1 MMGKKQDDNLP
12 LPVYSERDI
21 AIANETLEKL
31 IKSCSAEVFRTFLP
45 VISKRF
51 ETRPYE
57 TKSSV
62 SDSVAY
68 FVINRFVEN
77 EKEQMIDCLKSVY
90 HVLANSGCSVA
101 LVIHRKE
108 NGCEIGL
115 AVGNYGGSSERTIK
129 NTEKLRDAF
138 KGNFP
143 GSTCGDISTDSD
155 IRSTLF
161 MQVSTEYCS
170 SYNNSVAIVTNIA
183 TEFSEDYSTQ
193 GIEKLL
199 DGVRPSSSDTEYTLV
214 ILGEALSDEKLD
226 AAKEALY
233 QNYTVLSPYAKETKS
248 VSISEAKQSNW
259 NWSMILV
266 GHSWGNTSN
275 KDSGTSLD
283 VTDYKVKH
291 TLEVIEK
298 QMERLE
304 ESTAVGLW
312 NYAAYVIS
320 PDLAVT
326 NEVAHM
332 FMSLTQG
339 RESFAEQSAI
349 NIWNG
354 QDSIAAEQISMIL
367 KHLRYLHHPRF
378 VSSDNP
384 EEKTATAIISG
395 AELARSLSLP
405 QKSISGFPVLKC
417 ARFGRNINTY
427 DDYVI
432 DPVEIGQIYHM
443 RQAERTPVALDKRS
457 IASHVFITGSTGAG
471 KSNTVFQL
479 LKKAKVPFLVIEPAK
494 GEYKNI
500 FGGNEDTR
508 VLGTNPKLTELLKIN
523 PFSFQKNISV
533 SEHVDRLV
541 ELFNVCWP
549 MYAAMPAILKD
560 AVIKAYEAAG
570 WDMMLSEN
578 QYDDTLF
585 PTFADVL
592 YQIRRVLNSSDYS
605 SDNKSDY
612 TGALVTRLS
621 SLTNGINGLI
631 FSADEIP
638 DEELFDSKVIVDLS
652 RVGSTETRAMIM
664 GLLVMKLQ
672 EYRISN
678 SKPDN
683 RNLSHITVL
692 EEAHNILKRTSS
704 EQTSEGANLLGK
716 SVEMLTNSIAE
727 LRAFGEGFIIADQAP
742 GLLDMA
748 VIRNTNT
755 KIIHRLPDLADRELA
770 GKAAGLDDEQIGE
783 LAKLELGVAAVYQN
797 DWIEPVL
804 CKINEFAA
812 SEKAPYQKASNSC
825 LENIDLK
832 ARKMVQDILLKP
844 KEFIKVDMTLIKRS
858 SLPAQ
863 VKIMMIQMNKGIGVS
878 EDVKAKSFYL
888 LHPGISLDLRKDENG
903 AYLKNLQAE
912 IVERC
917 GQLSSSEMEM
927 ASWYIVEVS
936 SGLSRIKPDE
946 YSVIRKELTIH
957 DSSNSKNS

>member
-1 MMGKKQDDNLP
+1 MGKKQEDN
-12 LPVYSERDI
+12 LPVYSEKDI
-21 AIANETLEKL
+21 ALANKSLDQF
-31 IKSCSAEVFRTFLP
+31 ISSCSAEVFRSFLP
-45 VISKRF
+45 NISKKF
-51 ETRPYE
+51 EALPYE
-57 TKSSV
+57 TRSGV

-68 FVINRFVEN
+68 FEIKRFVEN

-90 HVLANSGCSVA
+90 HVLANSGCGVA
-101 LVIHRKE
+101 LVIHRKQ

-129 NTEKLRDAF
+129 DTERLRDAF

-143 GSTCGDISTDSD
+143 GSTCAEVFTDSD
-155 IRSTLF
+155 TKASLF
-161 MQVSTEYCS
+161 KQLSTEYS
-170 SYNNSVAIVTNIA
+170 SSHNNSLAIVSNIA

-199 DGVRPSSSDTEYTLV
+199 DGIRPSSSDTEYTLV
-214 ILGEALSDEKLD
+214 ILGEALKDEELN
-226 AAKEALY
+226 AAKESLY
-233 QNYTVLSPYAKETKS
+233 RNYTALSPYASES
-248 VSISEAKQSNW
+248 RSFSISEAKQSNW
-259 NWSMILV
+259 NWSLILA
-266 GHSWGNTSN
+266 GHSWGDS
-275 KDSGTSLD
+275 SGTDYGTSVD

-291 TLEVIEK
+291 TLDVIEK

-304 ESTAVGLW
+304 ESAALGLW
-312 NYAAYVIS
+312 NFATYVVS

-354 QDSIAAEQISMIL
+354 QDNAAAEQISKIL

-378 VSSDNP
+378 VSSGNSDSV
-384 EEKTATAIISG
+384 TATAIISG

-405 QKSISGFPVLKC
+405 QKSVSGFPVLKC

-427 DDYVI
+427 DDRVI

-479 LKKAKVPFLVIEPAK
+479 LKKAEVPFLVIEPAK

-500 FGGNEDTR
+500 FGGNEGVR

-523 PFSFQKNISV
+523 PFSFPANISV

-560 AVIKAYEAAG
+560 AVIKAYESAG

-578 QYDDTLF
+578 QYDETLF

-638 DEELFDSKVIVDLS
+638 EEEIFDSKVIVDLS

-692 EEAHNILKRTSS
+692 EEAHSILKRTSS

-770 GKAAGLDDEQIGE
+770 GKAAGLDDEQIRE
-783 LAKLELGVAAVYQN
+783 LSKLELGVAAVYQN

-804 CKINEFAA
+804 CKVNEFTE
-812 SEKAPYQKASNSC
+812 SEKKPYVKTADSC
-825 LENIDLK
+825 LINKDGEG
-832 ARKMVQDILLKP
+832 RKMVQDILLKP

-863 VKIMMIQMNKGIGVS
+863 VKTMMIQMSKGFNVS
-878 EDVKAKSFYL
+878 EDVKAKSFYML
-888 LHPGISLDLRKDENG
+888 YPDIGLDLKKDENG
-903 AYLKNLQAE
+903 EYLKNLQMEIAE
-912 IVERC
+912 KC
-917 GQLSSSEMEM
+917 GQLSSSEMKT
-927 ASWYIVEVS
+927 ALVYIVAVS
-936 SGLSRIKPDE
+936 SGLSRIKADD
-946 YSVIRKELTIH
+946 YSEIRKELTAH
-957 DSSNSKNS
+957 D

>member
-1 MMGKKQDDNLP
+1 MMGKKQEENLP
-12 LPVYSERDI
+12 AYSEKDI
-21 AIANETLEKL
+21 ATAN
-31 IKSCSAEVFRTFLP
+31 KSLDQFINNCSAEVFRTFLP
-45 VISKRF
+45 SISKKF
-51 ETRPYE
+51 ETLPYE
-57 TKSSV
+57 TRSGV

-68 FVINRFVEN
+68 FEIKRFVEN

-90 HVLANSGCSVA
+90 HVLANSGCGVA
-101 LVIHRKE
+101 LVIHRKQ

-129 NTEKLRDAF
+129 DTERLRDAF
-138 KGNFP
+138 KGNFS
-143 GSTCGDISTDSD
+143 GSTCGEVFTDSD
-155 IRSTLF
+155 SRSSLF
-161 MQVSTEYCS
+161 KQISTEYCS
-170 SYNNSVAIVTNIA
+170 FHNNSLAIVSNIA

-199 DGVRPSSSDTEYTLV
+199 DGIRPSSSDKEYTLL
-214 ILGEALSDEKLD
+214 ILGEALKDEELN
-226 AAKEALY
+226 AAKESLY
-233 QNYTVLSPYAKETKS
+233 RNYTALSPYASESKNF
-248 VSISEAKQSNW
+248 SISEAKQSNW
-259 NWSMILV
+259 NWSLILA
-266 GHSWGNTSN
+266 GHSWGDSTGIN
-275 KDSGTSLD
+275 SGTSVD

-291 TLEVIEK
+291 TLDVIEK

-304 ESTAVGLW
+304 ESAALGLW
-312 NYAAYVIS
+312 NFAAYVIS

-349 NIWNG
+349 NVWNG
-354 QDSIAAEQISMIL
+354 QDNIANEQITKIL
-367 KHLRYLHHPRF
+367 KHLRYLHHPTF
-378 VSSDNP
+378 VSSSNS
-384 EEKTATAIISG
+384 EGITATAIISG

-405 QKSISGFPVLKC
+405 QKSVSGFPVLKC

-427 DDYVI
+427 DDRTI

-443 RQAERTPVALDKRS
+443 RQVERTPVALDKKS
-457 IASHVFITGSTGAG
+457 ITSHVFITGSTGAG

-500 FGGNEDTR
+500 FGGDEEVR

-560 AVIKAYEAAG
+560 AVIKAYESAG

-578 QYDDTLF
+578 KYDNTLF

-638 DEELFDSKVIVDLS
+638 EEELFDSKVVVDLS

-678 SKPDN
+678 SMPDN
-683 RNLSHITVL
+683 RTLSHITVL
-692 EEAHNILKRTSS
+692 EEAHNILKRTST

-770 GKAAGLDDEQIGE
+770 GKAAGLDDEQIEE

-804 CKINEFAA
+804 CKINEFSD
-812 SEKAPYQKASNSC
+812 SEKTPYEKNADPGIVNSDA
-825 LENIDLK
+825 E
-832 ARKMVQDILLKP
+832 ARKMVQDILLRP

-863 VKIMMIQMNKGIGVS
+863 VKTMIIQMSKGLDVS
-878 EDVKAKSFYL
+878 EDVKAKSFYML
-888 LHPGISLDLRKDENG
+888 YPGIGLDLRKDENG
-903 AYLKNLQAE
+903 EYLKNLQAE
-912 IVERC
+912 IADLC
-917 GQLSSSEMEM
+917 GQLSPSEMKM
-927 ASWYIVEVS
+927 ALVYIVAVS
-936 SGLSRIKPDE
+936 SGLSRIKADE
-946 YSVIRKELTIH
+946 YSEIRRELTAH
-957 DSSNSKNS
+957 D

>member
-1 MMGKKQDDNLP
+1 MMGKKQEENLP
-12 LPVYSERDI
+12 AYSEKDI
-21 AIANETLEKL
+21 AAAN
-31 IKSCSAEVFRTFLP
+31 KSLDQFISKCSAEVFRTFLP
-45 VISKRF
+45 SVSKKF
-51 ETRPYE
+51 ETLPYE
-57 TKSSV
+57 TRSGV

-68 FVINRFVEN
+68 FEIKRFVEN
-77 EKEQMIDCLKSVY
+77 EKEQVIDCLKSVY
-90 HVLANSGCSVA
+90 HVLANSGCGVA
-101 LVIHRKE
+101 LIIHRKQ

-129 NTEKLRDAF
+129 DTERLRDAF
-138 KGNFP
+138 KGNFS
-143 GSTCGDISTDSD
+143 GSTCGEVFTDSD
-155 IRSTLF
+155 SRSSLF
-161 MQVSTEYCS
+161 KQISTEYCS
-170 SYNNSVAIVTNIA
+170 SHNNSLAIVSNIA

-199 DGVRPSSSDTEYTLV
+199 DGIRPSSSDKEYTLV
-214 ILGEALSDEKLD
+214 ILGEALKDEELN
-226 AAKEALY
+226 AAKESLY
-233 QNYTVLSPYAKETKS
+233 RNYTALSPYASESKNF
-248 VSISEAKQSNW
+248 SISEAKQSNW
-259 NWSMILV
+259 NWSLILA
-266 GHSWGNTSN
+266 GHSWG
-275 KDSGTSLD
+275 DSTGTNLGTSVD

-291 TLEVIEK
+291 TLDVIEK

-304 ESTAVGLW
+304 ESAALGLW
-312 NYAAYVIS
+312 NFAAYIIS

-349 NIWNG
+349 NVWNG
-354 QDSIAAEQISMIL
+354 QDNTAAEQIAKIM
-367 KHLRYLHHPRF
+367 KHLRYLHHPTF
-378 VSSDNP
+378 VSSGYS
-384 EEKTATAIISG
+384 EGITATTIISG

-405 QKSISGFPVLKC
+405 QKSVSGFPVLKC

-427 DDYVI
+427 DDRTI

-443 RQAERTPVALDKRS
+443 RQVESTSVALDKKS
-457 IASHVFITGSTGAG
+457 ITSHVFITGSTGAG

-500 FGGNEDTR
+500 FGGDEGVR
-508 VLGTNPKLTELLKIN
+508 VLGTNPKITELLKIN

-560 AVIKAYEAAG
+560 AVIKAYESAG

-578 QYDDTLF
+578 QYDDKLF

-638 DEELFDSKVIVDLS
+638 EEELFDSKVIVDLS

-683 RNLSHITVL
+683 RVLSHITVL

-804 CKINEFAA
+804 CKINEFSD
-812 SEKAPYQKASNSC
+812 SEKNPYEKNTDQSLVNS
-825 LENIDLK
+825 ESE
-832 ARKMVQDILLKP
+832 ARKMVRDILLKP

-863 VKIMMIQMNKGIGVS
+863 VKTMMIQMSKGLDVS
-878 EDVKAKSFYL
+878 EDVKAKSFYML
-888 LHPGISLDLRKDENG
+888 YSGIGLDFRKDENG
-903 AYLKNLQAE
+903 EYLKNLQAE
-912 IVERC
+912 IADIC
-917 GQLSSSEMEM
+917 GQLSPSEMKM
-927 ASWYIVEVS
+927 ALVYIVAVS
-936 SGLSRIKPDE
+936 CGLSRIKADE
-946 YSVIRKELTIH
+946 YSEIRKELTAH
-957 DSSNSKNS
+957 D

>member
-1 MMGKKQDDNLP
+1 MMGKRQPENLP
-12 LPVYSERDI
+12 AYSEKDI
-21 AIANETLEKL
+21 AAAN
-31 IKSCSAEVFRTFLP
+31 KSLDQFISKCSAEVFRTFLP
-45 VISKRF
+45 SISKKF
-51 ETRPYE
+51 ETLPYE
-57 TKSSV
+57 TRSGV

-68 FVINRFVEN
+68 FEIKRFVEN

-90 HVLANSGCSVA
+90 HVLANSGCGVA
-101 LVIHRKE
+101 LIIHRKQ

-129 NTEKLRDAF
+129 DTERLRDAF
-138 KGNFP
+138 KGNFS
-143 GSTCGDISTDSD
+143 GSTCGEVFTDSD
-155 IRSTLF
+155 SKSSLF
-161 MQVSTEYCS
+161 KQISTEYCS
-170 SYNNSVAIVTNIA
+170 SHNNSLGIVSNIA
-183 TEFSEDYSTQ
+183 TEFSDDYSTQ

-199 DGVRPSSSDTEYTLV
+199 DGIRPSSPDTEYTLV
-214 ILGEALSDEKLD
+214 ILGEALKEDELN
-226 AAKEALY
+226 AAKESLY
-233 QNYTVLSPYAKETKS
+233 RNYTALSPYASESKS
-248 VSISEAKQSNW
+248 FSISEAKQSNW
-259 NWSMILV
+259 NWSLILA
-266 GHSWGNTSN
+266 GHSWG
-275 KDSGTSLD
+275 DSTGTDFGTSVD

-291 TLEVIEK
+291 TLDVIEK

-304 ESTAVGLW
+304 ESAALGLW
-312 NYAAYVIS
+312 NFAAYVVS

-354 QDSIAAEQISMIL
+354 QENTAAEQITEIL

-378 VSSDNP
+378 VSSGNS
-384 EEKTATAIISG
+384 EIITATAIISG

-405 QKSISGFPVLKC
+405 QKSVSGFPVLKC

-427 DDYVI
+427 DDRTI

-443 RQAERTPVALDKRS
+443 RQVEATPVALDKKS
-457 IASHVFITGSTGAG
+457 ITSHVFITGSTGAG

-500 FGGNEDTR
+500 FGGDEEVR
-508 VLGTNPKLTELLKIN
+508 VLGTNPRLTELLKIN

-560 AVIKAYEAAG
+560 AVIKAYESAG

-578 QYDDTLF
+578 QYDETLF

-621 SLTNGINGLI
+621 SLTNGINGMI

-638 DEELFDSKVIVDLS
+638 EKELFDSKVIVDLS

-683 RNLSHITVL
+683 RTLSHITVL

-804 CKINEFAA
+804 CKVNEFSD
-812 SEKAPYQKASNSC
+812 SEKNPYGKKADSC
-825 LENIDLK
+825 LVNNDAE
-832 ARKMVQDILLKP
+832 ARRMVQDILLKP

-863 VKIMMIQMNKGIGVS
+863 VKTMMIQMSKGCVVS
-878 EDVKAKSFYL
+878 EDVKAKSFYML
-888 LHPGISLDLRKDENG
+888 YPGISLDLRKDENG
-903 AYLKNLQAE
+903 EYLKNLQAE
-912 IVERC
+912 IADKY
-917 GQLSSSEMEM
+917 GKLSASEMKT
-927 ASWYIVEVS
+927 ALVYIVAVS
-936 SGLSRIKPDE
+936 SGLSRIKADE
-946 YSVIRKELTIH
+946 YSEIRKELTAH
-957 DSSNSKNS
+957 D

>member
-1 MMGKKQDDNLP
+1 MMGKKPEDNLP
-12 LPVYSERDI
+12 AYSEKDI
-21 AIANETLEKL
+21 AAANKSLDQF
-31 IKSCSAEVFRTFLP
+31 ISSCSAEVFRTFLP
-45 VISKRF
+45 SISKKF
-51 ETRPYE
+51 ETLPYE
-57 TKSSV
+57 TRSGV

-68 FVINRFVEN
+68 FEIKRFVEN

-90 HVLANSGCSVA
+90 HVLANSGCGVA
-101 LVIHRKE
+101 LVIHRKQ

-129 NTEKLRDAF
+129 DTERLRDAF
-138 KGNFP
+138 KGNFS
-143 GSTCGDISTDSD
+143 GSTCGEVFTDSD
-155 IRSTLF
+155 SKSSLF
-161 MQVSTEYCS
+161 KQISTEYCS
-170 SYNNSVAIVTNIA
+170 SHNNSLAIVSNIA

-199 DGVRPSSSDTEYTLV
+199 DGIRPSSSDKEYTLV
-214 ILGEALSDEKLD
+214 ILGEALKDDELN
-226 AAKEALY
+226 AAKESLY
-233 QNYTVLSPYAKETKS
+233 RNYTALSPYASESKS
-248 VSISEAKQSNW
+248 FSISEAKQSNW
-259 NWSMILV
+259 NWSLILA
-266 GHSWGNTSN
+266 GHSWG
-275 KDSGTSLD
+275 DSTGTDFGTSVD

-291 TLEVIEK
+291 TLDVIEK

-304 ESTAVGLW
+304 ESAALGLW
-312 NYAAYVIS
+312 NFAAYVIS

-354 QDSIAAEQISMIL
+354 QENTAAGQIAEIL

-378 VSSDNP
+378 VSPGNS
-384 EEKTATAIISG
+384 ERITATAIISG

-405 QKSISGFPVLKC
+405 QKSVSGFPVLKC

-427 DDYVI
+427 DDRAI
-432 DPVEIGQIYHM
+432 DPVEIGKIYHM
-443 RQAERTPVALDKRS
+443 RQVESTPVALDKKS
-457 IASHVFITGSTGAG
+457 ITSHVFITGSTGAG

-500 FGGNEDTR
+500 FGGDEDVK

-560 AVIKAYEAAG
+560 AVIKAYESAG

-638 DEELFDSKVIVDLS
+638 EEELFDAKVVVDLS

-683 RNLSHITVL
+683 RTLSHITVL

-804 CKINEFAA
+804 CKVNEFSD
-812 SEKAPYQKASNSC
+812 SEKIPYEKKADSHLINSDA
-825 LENIDLK
+825 E
-832 ARKMVQDILLKP
+832 ARKMVQDILLRP

-858 SLPAQ
+858 RLPAQ
-863 VKIMMIQMNKGIGVS
+863 VKTMMIQMSRGISVS
-878 EDVKAKSFYL
+878 EDVKAKSFYML
-888 LHPGISLDLRKDENG
+888 YPGIGLDLKKDENG
-903 AYLKNLQAE
+903 EYLKNLQAD
-912 IVERC
+912 IADKC
-917 GQLSSSEMEM
+917 GQLSASEMKV
-927 ASWYIVEVS
+927 ALVYIVAVS
-936 SGLSRIKPDE
+936 SGLSRIKAND
-946 YSVIRKELTIH
+946 YSEIRKELTAH
-957 DSSNSKNS
+957 D

>member
-1 MMGKKQDDNLP
+1 MMGKKQEEKLP
-12 LPVYSERDI
+12 AYSEKDI
-21 AIANETLEKL
+21 AAAN
-31 IKSCSAEVFRTFLP
+31 KSLDQFISKCSAEVFRTFLP
-45 VISKRF
+45 SVSKKF
-51 ETRPYE
+51 ETLPYE
-57 TKSSV
+57 TRSGV

-68 FVINRFVEN
+68 FEIKRFVEN
-77 EKEQMIDCLKSVY
+77 EKEQVIDCLKSVY
-90 HVLANSGCSVA
+90 HVLANSGCGVA
-101 LVIHRKE
+101 LLIHRKQ

-129 NTEKLRDAF
+129 DTERLRDAF
-138 KGNFP
+138 KGNFS
-143 GSTCGDISTDSD
+143 GSTCGEVFTDSD
-155 IRSTLF
+155 SRSSLF
-161 MQVSTEYCS
+161 KQISTEYCS
-170 SYNNSVAIVTNIA
+170 SHNNSLAIVSNIA

-199 DGVRPSSSDTEYTLV
+199 DGIRPSSSDKEYTLV
-214 ILGEALSDEKLD
+214 ILGEALKDEELN
-226 AAKEALY
+226 AAKESLY
-233 QNYTVLSPYAKETKS
+233 RNYTALSPYASESKNF
-248 VSISEAKQSNW
+248 SISEAKQSNW
-259 NWSMILV
+259 NWSLILA
-266 GHSWGNTSN
+266 GHSWG
-275 KDSGTSLD
+275 DSTGTNLGTSVD

-291 TLEVIEK
+291 TLDVIEK

-304 ESTAVGLW
+304 ESAALGLW
-312 NYAAYVIS
+312 NFAAYVIS

-349 NIWNG
+349 NVWNG
-354 QDSIAAEQISMIL
+354 QDNTAAEQIAKIM
-367 KHLRYLHHPRF
+367 KHLRYLHHPTF
-378 VSSDNP
+378 VSSGYS
-384 EEKTATAIISG
+384 EGITATTIISG

-405 QKSISGFPVLKC
+405 QKSVSGFPVLKC

-427 DDYVI
+427 DDRTI

-443 RQAERTPVALDKRS
+443 RQVESTSVALDKKS
-457 IASHVFITGSTGAG
+457 ITSHVFITGSTGAG

-500 FGGNEDTR
+500 FGGDEGVR
-508 VLGTNPKLTELLKIN
+508 VLGTNPKITELLKIN

-560 AVIKAYEAAG
+560 AVIKAYESAG

-638 DEELFDSKVIVDLS
+638 EEELFDSKVIVDLS

-683 RNLSHITVL
+683 RGLSHITVL

-755 KIIHRLPDLADRELA
+755 KIIHKLPDLVDRELA

-804 CKINEFAA
+804 CKINEFSD
-812 SEKAPYQKASNSC
+812 SEKNPYEKNTDQSLVNS
-825 LENIDLK
+825 ESE
-832 ARKMVQDILLKP
+832 ARKMVRDILLKP
-844 KEFIKVDMTLIKRS
+844 KEFIKVNMTLIKRS

-863 VKIMMIQMNKGIGVS
+863 VKTMMIQMSKGLDVS
-878 EDVKAKSFYL
+878 EDVKAKSFYML
-888 LHPGISLDLRKDENG
+888 YSGIGLDLKKDENG
-903 AYLKNLQAE
+903 EYLKNLQAE
-912 IVERC
+912 IADIC
-917 GQLSSSEMEM
+917 GQLSPSEMKM
-927 ASWYIVEVS
+927 ALVYIVAVS
-936 SGLSRIKPDE
+936 SGLSRIKACE
-946 YSVIRKELTIH
+946 YPEIRRELTAH
-957 DSSNSKNS
+957 D

>member
-1 MMGKKQDDNLP
+1 MMGKKQGDIP
-12 LPVYSERDI
+12 QAYSEKDI
-21 AIANETLEKL
+21 ALAN
-31 IKSCSAEVFRTFLP
+31 KSLDQFISNCSAEVFRSFLP
-45 VISKRF
+45 NISKKF
-51 ETRPYE
+51 KALPYE
-57 TKSSV
+57 TRSNV

-68 FVINRFVEN
+68 FEIKRFVEN

-90 HVLANSGCSVA
+90 HVLANSGCGVA
-101 LVIHRKE
+101 LVIHRKQ

-129 NTEKLRDAF
+129 DTERLKDAF

-143 GSTCGDISTDSD
+143 GSTCADVLTDSD
-155 IRSTLF
+155 TKSSLF
-161 MQVSTEYCS
+161 KQLSTEYS
-170 SYNNSVAIVTNIA
+170 SSHNNSLGIVSNIA

-199 DGVRPSSSDTEYTLV
+199 DGIRPLSSDTEYTLV
-214 ILGEALSDEKLD
+214 LLGEALKDDELN
-226 AAKEALY
+226 AAKESLY
-233 QNYTVLSPYAKETKS
+233 RNYTALSPYASESKNF
-248 VSISEAKQSNW
+248 SISEAKQSNW
-259 NWSMILV
+259 NWSLILT
-266 GHSWGNTSN
+266 GHSWG
-275 KDSGTSLD
+275 DSTGTDFGTSVD

-291 TLEVIEK
+291 TLDVIEK

-304 ESTAVGLW
+304 ESAALGLW
-312 NYAAYVIS
+312 NYAAYVVS

-354 QDSIAAEQISMIL
+354 QENASAEQISKIL
-367 KHLRYLHHPRF
+367 THLRYLHHPRF
-378 VSSDNP
+378 VSSGNS
-384 EEKTATAIISG
+384 EEITATAIISG

-405 QKSISGFPVLKC
+405 QKSVSGFPVLKC

-427 DDYVI
+427 DDHVI
-432 DPVEIGQIYHM
+432 DPVEIGRIYHM
-443 RQAERTPVALDKRS
+443 RQTERTTVALDKRS

-479 LKKAKVPFLVIEPAK
+479 LKEAEVPFLVIEPAK
-494 GEYKNI
+494 GEYKNV
-500 FGGNEDTR
+500 FGGNEDVR

-523 PFSFQKNISV
+523 PFSFPANISV
-533 SEHVDRLV
+533 SEHIDRLV

-560 AVIKAYEAAG
+560 AVIKAYESAG
-570 WDMMLSEN
+570 WDMMLSQN
-578 QYDDTLF
+578 QYDETLF

-612 TGALVTRLS
+612 TGALVTRLN

-638 DEELFDSKVIVDLS
+638 DEEIFDSKVIVDLS

-672 EYRISN
+672 EYRISS

-692 EEAHNILKRTSS
+692 EEAHNILRRTSS

-804 CKINEFAA
+804 CKVNEFADTEKEPY
-812 SEKAPYQKASNSC
+812 EKASDSRLINSDV
-825 LENIDLK
+825 E

-844 KEFIKVDMTLIKRS
+844 NEFIKVDMTLIKRS

-863 VKIMMIQMNKGIGVS
+863 VKTMMIQMSKGHSVS
-878 EDVKAKSFYL
+878 EDAKAKSFYML
-888 LHPGISLDLRKDENG
+888 YPGIMLDLRKDENG
-903 AYLKNLQAE
+903 EYLKNLQAE
-912 IVERC
+912 IVEKC
-917 GQLSSSEMEM
+917 GQLNSSEMKIALM
-927 ASWYIVEVS
+927 YIVAVS
-936 SGLSRIKPDE
+936 CGLSRIKINE
-946 YSVIRKELTIH
+946 YLEIRKELTAH
-957 DSSNSKNS
+957 D

>member
-1 MMGKKQDDNLP
+1 MMGKRQPENLP
-12 LPVYSERDI
+12 AYSEKDI
-21 AIANETLEKL
+21 AAAN
-31 IKSCSAEVFRTFLP
+31 KSLDQFISKCSAEVFRTFLP
-45 VISKRF
+45 SISKKF
-51 ETRPYE
+51 ETLPYE
-57 TKSSV
+57 TRSGV

-68 FVINRFVEN
+68 FEIKRFVEN

-90 HVLANSGCSVA
+90 HVLANSGCGVA
-101 LVIHRKE
+101 LIIHRKQ

-129 NTEKLRDAF
+129 DTERLRDAF
-138 KGNFP
+138 KGNFS
-143 GSTCGDISTDSD
+143 GSTCGEVFTDSD
-155 IRSTLF
+155 SKSSLF
-161 MQVSTEYCS
+161 KQISTEYCS
-170 SYNNSVAIVTNIA
+170 SHNNSLGIVSNIA
-183 TEFSEDYSTQ
+183 TEFSDDYSTQ

-199 DGVRPSSSDTEYTLV
+199 DGIRPSSPDTEYTLV
-214 ILGEALSDEKLD
+214 ILGEALKEDELN
-226 AAKEALY
+226 AAKESLY
-233 QNYTVLSPYAKETKS
+233 RNYTALSPYASESKS
-248 VSISEAKQSNW
+248 FSISEAKQSNW
-259 NWSMILV
+259 NWSLILA
-266 GHSWGNTSN
+266 GHSWG
-275 KDSGTSLD
+275 DSTGTDFGTSVD

-291 TLEVIEK
+291 TLDVIEK

-304 ESTAVGLW
+304 ESAALGLW
-312 NYAAYVIS
+312 NFAAYVVS

-354 QDSIAAEQISMIL
+354 QENTAAEQITEIL

-378 VSSDNP
+378 VSSGNS
-384 EEKTATAIISG
+384 EIITATAIISG

-405 QKSISGFPVLKC
+405 QKSVSGFPVLKC

-427 DDYVI
+427 DDRTI

-443 RQAERTPVALDKRS
+443 RQVEATPVALDKKS
-457 IASHVFITGSTGAG
+457 ITSHVFITGSTGAG

-500 FGGNEDTR
+500 FGGDEEVR
-508 VLGTNPKLTELLKIN
+508 VLGTNPRLTELLKIN

-560 AVIKAYEAAG
+560 AVIKAYESAG

-578 QYDDTLF
+578 QYDETLF

-621 SLTNGINGLI
+621 SLTNGINGMI

-638 DEELFDSKVIVDLS
+638 EKELFDSKVIVDLS

-683 RNLSHITVL
+683 RTLSHITVL

-804 CKINEFAA
+804 CKVNEFSD
-812 SEKAPYQKASNSC
+812 SEKNPYGKKADSC
-825 LENIDLK
+825 LVNNDAE
-832 ARKMVQDILLKP
+832 ARRMVQDILLKP

-863 VKIMMIQMNKGIGVS
+863 VKTMMIQMSKGCVVS
-878 EDVKAKSFYL
+878 EDVKAKSFYML
-888 LHPGISLDLRKDENG
+888 YPGISLDLRKDEDR
-903 AYLKNLQAE
+903 K
-912 IVERC
+912 
-917 GQLSSSEMEM
+917 
-927 ASWYIVEVS
+927 
-936 SGLSRIKPDE
+936 
-946 YSVIRKELTIH
+946 SVV
-957 DSSNSKNS
+957 

>member
-1 MMGKKQDDNLP
+1 MMGKKQEVNLP
-12 LPVYSERDI
+12 VCSEEDI
-21 AIANETLEKL
+21 AAAN
-31 IKSCSAEVFRTFLP
+31 KSLDQFISNCSAEVFRTFLP
-45 VISKRF
+45 SISKKF
-51 ETRPYE
+51 ETLPYE
-57 TKSSV
+57 TRSDV

-68 FVINRFVEN
+68 FEIKRFVEN

-90 HVLANSGCSVA
+90 HVLANSGCGVA
-101 LVIHRKE
+101 LVIHRKQS
-108 NGCEIGL
+108 GCEIGL
-115 AVGNYGGSSERTIK
+115 AVGNYGGRSERTIK
-129 NTEKLRDAF
+129 DTERLRDAF
-138 KGNFP
+138 KGNFS
-143 GSTCGDISTDSD
+143 GSTCGDVFTDSD
-155 IRSTLF
+155 SKSSLF
-161 MQVSTEYCS
+161 KQISTEYCS
-170 SYNNSVAIVTNIA
+170 SHNNSLAIVSNIA

-199 DGVRPSSSDTEYTLV
+199 DGIRPSSPDTEYTLV
-214 ILGEALSDEKLD
+214 ILGESLKDDDLN
-226 AAKEALY
+226 AAKENLY
-233 QNYTVLSPYAKETKS
+233 RNYTALSPYASESKS
-248 VSISEAKQSNW
+248 FSISKAKQSNW
-259 NWSMILV
+259 NWGLIFA
-266 GHSWGNTSN
+266 GHSLG
-275 KDSGTSLD
+275 DSTDTDFGSSVD

-291 TLEVIEK
+291 TLDVIEK

-304 ESTAVGLW
+304 ESAALGLW
-312 NYAAYVIS
+312 NFAAYVIS

-339 RESFAEQSAI
+339 LESFAEQSAI

-354 QDSIAAEQISMIL
+354 QENTASGQIEKIL
-367 KHLRYLHHPRF
+367 KHVRYLHHPRF
-378 VSSDNP
+378 VLPGNS
-384 EEKTATAIISG
+384 ERVTATAIISG

-405 QKSISGFPVLKC
+405 QKSVSGFPVLKC

-427 DDYVI
+427 DDYAI
-432 DPVEIGQIYHM
+432 DPIEIGQIYHM
-443 RQAERTPVALDKRS
+443 RQVECTPVTLDRKS
-457 IASHVFITGSTGAG
+457 ITSHVFITGSTGAG

-500 FGGNEDTR
+500 FGGDKEVR
-508 VLGTNPKLTELLKIN
+508 VLGTNPKITELLKIN

-533 SEHVDRLV
+533 SEHADRLV

-560 AVIKAYEAAG
+560 AVIKAYESAG

-605 SDNKSDY
+605 SDNKGDY

-638 DEELFDSKVIVDLS
+638 EEELFDSKVVVDLS
-652 RVGSTETRAMIM
+652 RVGSAETRAMIM

-683 RNLSHITVL
+683 RMLSHITVL

-770 GKAAGLDDEQIGE
+770 GKAAGLDEEQIRE

-804 CKINEFAA
+804 CKVNELSD
-812 SEKAPYQKASNSC
+812 SEKIPYERKNDSCFVNS
-825 LENIDLK
+825 EIEAK
-832 ARKMVQDILLKP
+832 KMVQDILLKP

-858 SLPAQ
+858 SLLAQ
-863 VKIMMIQMNKGIGVS
+863 VKTMMIQMSKGIVVS
-878 EDVKAKSFYL
+878 EDIKAKSFYML
-888 LHPGISLDLRKDENG
+888 YPGISLDLKKDENG
-903 AYLKNLQAE
+903 EYLKNLQAE
-912 IVERC
+912 IVENC
-917 GQLSSSEMEM
+917 GQLSSTEIKT
-927 ASWYIVEVS
+927 ALVYIVAVS
-936 SGLSRIKPDE
+936 SGLSRIKSDE
-946 YSVIRKELTIH
+946 YSEIRKELTAH
-957 DSSNSKNS
+957 DRSNSKNS

>member
-1 MMGKKQDDNLP
+1 MMGQKREDK
-12 LPVYSERDI
+12 LPVYSEKDI
-21 AIANETLEKL
+21 ALANKSLDQF
-31 IKSCSAEVFRTFLP
+31 ISSCSAEIFRSFLP
-45 VISKRF
+45 NISKKF
-51 ETRPYE
+51 EALPYE
-57 TKSSV
+57 TRSGV

-68 FVINRFVEN
+68 FEIKRFVEN
-77 EKEQMIDCLKSVY
+77 EKEQTIDCLKSVY
-90 HVLANSGCSVA
+90 HVLANSGCGVA
-101 LVIHRKE
+101 LVIHRKQ

-129 NTEKLRDAF
+129 DTERLRDAF

-143 GSTCGDISTDSD
+143 GSTCAEVFTDSD
-155 IRSTLF
+155 TKASLF
-161 MQVSTEYCS
+161 KQLSTEYS
-170 SYNNSVAIVTNIA
+170 SSHNNSLAIVSNIA

-199 DGVRPSSSDTEYTLV
+199 DGIRPSSSDTEYTLV
-214 ILGEALSDEKLD
+214 ILGEALKDEELN
-226 AAKEALY
+226 AAKESLY
-233 QNYTVLSPYAKETKS
+233 RNYTVLSPYASESKS
-248 VSISEAKQSNW
+248 FSISKAKQSNW
-259 NWSMILV
+259 NWSLILA
-266 GHSWGNTSN
+266 GHSWGDSTSTDN
-275 KDSGTSLD
+275 GTSFD

-291 TLEVIEK
+291 TLDVIEK

-304 ESTAVGLW
+304 ESAALGLW
-312 NYAAYVIS
+312 NFAAYVVS

-354 QDSIAAEQISMIL
+354 QDNAEAEQISKIL

-378 VSSDNP
+378 VSPGNP
-384 EEKTATAIISG
+384 DSVTATAIISG

-405 QKSISGFPVLKC
+405 QKSVSGFPVLKC

-427 DDYVI
+427 DDHVI

-443 RQAERTPVALDKRS
+443 RQAERTTVALDKRS

-471 KSNTVFQL
+471 KSNTIFQL
-479 LKKAKVPFLVIEPAK
+479 LKEAEVPFLVIEPAK

-500 FGGNEDTR
+500 FGGNEGVR
-508 VLGTNPKLTELLKIN
+508 VLGTNPKITELLKIN
-523 PFSFQKNISV
+523 PFSFPANVSV

-560 AVIKAYEAAG
+560 AVIKAYESAG
-570 WDMMLSEN
+570 WNMMLSEN
-578 QYDDTLF
+578 QYDETLF

-638 DEELFDSKVIVDLS
+638 EEEIFDSKVIVDLS

-678 SKPDN
+678 SNPDN

-804 CKINEFAA
+804 CKVNEFTE
-812 SEKAPYQKASNSC
+812 SEKVPYEKTADSC
-825 LENIDLK
+825 LINSDVE
-832 ARKMVQDILLKP
+832 ARKIVQDILLKP
-844 KEFIKVDMTLIKRS
+844 NEFIKVDLTLIKRS

-863 VKIMMIQMNKGIGVS
+863 VKTMMIQMSKGFSVS
-878 EDVKAKSFYL
+878 EDVKAKSFYML
-888 LHPGISLDLRKDENG
+888 YPGIRLDLRKDENG
-903 AYLKNLQAE
+903 EYLKNLQAE
-912 IVERC
+912 IVEKC
-917 GQLSSSEMEM
+917 GQLSSSELKI
-927 ASWYIVEVS
+927 ALVYIVAVS
-936 SGLSRIKPDE
+936 SGLSRIKADE
-946 YSVIRKELTIH
+946 YSEIRKELTAH
-957 DSSNSKNS
+957 D

>member
-1 MMGKKQDDNLP
+1 MMGKKQEENLP
-12 LPVYSERDI
+12 AYSEKDI
-21 AIANETLEKL
+21 ATAN
-31 IKSCSAEVFRTFLP
+31 KSLDQFISNCSAEVFRTFLP
-45 VISKRF
+45 SISTKF
-51 ETRPYE
+51 ETLPYE
-57 TKSSV
+57 TRSGV

-68 FVINRFVEN
+68 FEIKRFVEN

-90 HVLANSGCSVA
+90 HVLANSGCGVA
-101 LVIHRKE
+101 LVIHRKQ

-129 NTEKLRDAF
+129 DTERLRDAF
-138 KGNFP
+138 KGNFS
-143 GSTCGDISTDSD
+143 GSTCGEVFTDSD
-155 IRSTLF
+155 SRSSLF
-161 MQVSTEYCS
+161 KQISTEYCS
-170 SYNNSVAIVTNIA
+170 SHNNSLAIVSNIA

-199 DGVRPSSSDTEYTLV
+199 DGIRPSSSDKEYTLL
-214 ILGEALSDEKLD
+214 ILGEALKDEELN
-226 AAKEALY
+226 AAKESLY
-233 QNYTVLSPYAKETKS
+233 RNYTALSPYASESKNF
-248 VSISEAKQSNW
+248 SISEAKQSNW
-259 NWSMILV
+259 NWSLILA
-266 GHSWGNTSN
+266 GHSWGDSTGIN
-275 KDSGTSLD
+275 SGTSVD

-291 TLEVIEK
+291 TLDVIEK

-304 ESTAVGLW
+304 ESAALGLW
-312 NYAAYVIS
+312 NFAAYVIS

-349 NIWNG
+349 NVWNG
-354 QDSIAAEQISMIL
+354 QDNIANEQITKIL
-367 KHLRYLHHPRF
+367 KHLRYLHHPTF
-378 VSSDNP
+378 VSSSNS
-384 EEKTATAIISG
+384 EGITATAIISG

-405 QKSISGFPVLKC
+405 QKSVSGFPVLKC

-427 DDYVI
+427 DDRTI

-443 RQAERTPVALDKRS
+443 RQVERTPVALDKKS
-457 IASHVFITGSTGAG
+457 ITSHVFITGSTGAG

-500 FGGNEDTR
+500 FGGDEEVR

-541 ELFNVCWP
+541 EMFNVCWP

-560 AVIKAYEAAG
+560 AVIKAYESAG

-578 QYDDTLF
+578 KYDNTLF

-638 DEELFDSKVIVDLS
+638 EEELFDSKVVVDLS

-678 SKPDN
+678 SMPDN
-683 RNLSHITVL
+683 RTLSHITVL
-692 EEAHNILKRTSS
+692 EEAHNILKCTST

-770 GKAAGLDDEQIGE
+770 GKAAGLDDEQIEE

-804 CKINEFAA
+804 CKINEFSD
-812 SEKAPYQKASNSC
+812 SEKTPYEKNADLGIVNSDA
-825 LENIDLK
+825 E
-832 ARKMVQDILLKP
+832 ARKMVQDILLRS

-863 VKIMMIQMNKGIGVS
+863 VKTMIIQMSKGFDVS
-878 EDVKAKSFYL
+878 EDVKAKSFYML
-888 LHPGISLDLRKDENG
+888 YPGIGLDLRKDENG
-903 AYLKNLQAE
+903 EYLKNLQAE
-912 IVERC
+912 IADLC
-917 GQLSSSEMEM
+917 GQLSPSEMKM
-927 ASWYIVEVS
+927 ALVYIVAVS
-936 SGLSRIKPDE
+936 SGLSRIKADE
-946 YSVIRKELTIH
+946 YSEIRRELTAH
-957 DSSNSKNS
+957 D

>member
-1 MMGKKQDDNLP
+1 MMGKKQEENLP
-12 LPVYSERDI
+12 AYSEKDI
-21 AIANETLEKL
+21 ATAN
-31 IKSCSAEVFRTFLP
+31 KSLDQFISNCSAEVFRTFLP
-45 VISKRF
+45 SISKKF
-51 ETRPYE
+51 ETLPYE
-57 TKSSV
+57 TRSGV

-68 FVINRFVEN
+68 FEIKRFVEN

-90 HVLANSGCSVA
+90 HVLANSGCGVA
-101 LVIHRKE
+101 LVIHRKQ

-129 NTEKLRDAF
+129 DTERLRDAF
-138 KGNFP
+138 KGNFS
-143 GSTCGDISTDSD
+143 GSTCGEVFTDSD
-155 IRSTLF
+155 SRSSLF
-161 MQVSTEYCS
+161 KQISTEYCS
-170 SYNNSVAIVTNIA
+170 SHNNSLAIVSNIA

-199 DGVRPSSSDTEYTLV
+199 DGIRPSSSDKEYTLL
-214 ILGEALSDEKLD
+214 ILGEALKDEELN
-226 AAKEALY
+226 AAKESLY
-233 QNYTVLSPYAKETKS
+233 RNYTALSPYASESKNF
-248 VSISEAKQSNW
+248 SISEAKQSNW
-259 NWSMILV
+259 NWSLILA
-266 GHSWGNTSN
+266 GHSWGDSTGIN
-275 KDSGTSLD
+275 SGTSVD

-291 TLEVIEK
+291 TLDVIEK

-304 ESTAVGLW
+304 ESAALGLW
-312 NYAAYVIS
+312 NFAAYVIS

-349 NIWNG
+349 NVWNG
-354 QDSIAAEQISMIL
+354 QDNIANEQITKIL
-367 KHLRYLHHPRF
+367 KHLRYLHHPIF
-378 VSSDNP
+378 VSSSNS
-384 EEKTATAIISG
+384 EGITATAIISG

-405 QKSISGFPVLKC
+405 QKSVSGFPVLKC

-427 DDYVI
+427 DDRTI

-443 RQAERTPVALDKRS
+443 RQVERTPVALDKKS
-457 IASHVFITGSTGAG
+457 ITSHVFITGSTGAG

-500 FGGNEDTR
+500 FGGDEKVR

-560 AVIKAYEAAG
+560 AVIKAYESAG

-578 QYDDTLF
+578 KYDNTLF

-638 DEELFDSKVIVDLS
+638 EEELFDSKVVVDLS

-683 RNLSHITVL
+683 RTLSHITVI
-692 EEAHNILKRTSS
+692 EEAHNILKRTST

-770 GKAAGLDDEQIGE
+770 GKAAGLDDEQIEE

-804 CKINEFAA
+804 CKINEFSD
-812 SEKAPYQKASNSC
+812 SEKTPYEKNTDPGIVNSDA
-825 LENIDLK
+825 E
-832 ARKMVQDILLKP
+832 ARKMVQDILLRP

-863 VKIMMIQMNKGIGVS
+863 VKTMIIQMSKGLDVS
-878 EDVKAKSFYL
+878 EDVKAKSFYML
-888 LHPGISLDLRKDENG
+888 YPGIGLDLRKDENG
-903 AYLKNLQAE
+903 EYLKNLQAE
-912 IVERC
+912 IADLC
-917 GQLSSSEMEM
+917 GQLSPSEMKM
-927 ASWYIVEVS
+927 ALVYIVVVS
-936 SGLSRIKPDE
+936 SGLSRIKADE
-946 YSVIRKELTIH
+946 YSEIRRELTAH
-957 DSSNSKNS
+957 D

>member
-1 MMGKKQDDNLP
+1 MMGRKQEENLP
-12 LPVYSERDI
+12 AYSEKDI
-21 AIANETLEKL
+21 ATAN
-31 IKSCSAEVFRTFLP
+31 KSLDQFISKCSAEVFRTFLP
-45 VISKRF
+45 SVSKKF
-51 ETRPYE
+51 ETLPYE
-57 TKSSV
+57 TRSGV

-68 FVINRFVEN
+68 FEIKRFVEN
-77 EKEQMIDCLKSVY
+77 EKKQVIDCLKSVY
-90 HVLANSGCSVA
+90 HVLANSGCGVA
-101 LVIHRKE
+101 LVIHRKQ

-129 NTEKLRDAF
+129 DTERLRDAF
-138 KGNFP
+138 KGNFS
-143 GSTCGDISTDSD
+143 GSTCGEVFTDSD
-155 IRSTLF
+155 SRSSLF
-161 MQVSTEYCS
+161 KQISTEYCS
-170 SYNNSVAIVTNIA
+170 SHNNSLAIVSNIA

-199 DGVRPSSSDTEYTLV
+199 DGIRPSSSDKEYTLV
-214 ILGEALSDEKLD
+214 ILGEALKDEELN
-226 AAKEALY
+226 AAKESLY
-233 QNYTVLSPYAKETKS
+233 RNYTVLSPYASESKS
-248 VSISEAKQSNW
+248 FSISEAKQSNW
-259 NWSMILV
+259 NWSLILA
-266 GHSWGNTSN
+266 GHSWG
-275 KDSGTSLD
+275 DSTGTNLGTSVD

-291 TLEVIEK
+291 TLDVIEK

-304 ESTAVGLW
+304 ESAALGLW
-312 NYAAYVIS
+312 NFAAYVIS

-349 NIWNG
+349 NVWNG
-354 QDSIAAEQISMIL
+354 QDNTAAEQIAKIM
-367 KHLRYLHHPRF
+367 KHLRYLHHPTF
-378 VSSDNP
+378 VSSGYS
-384 EEKTATAIISG
+384 EGITATTIISG

-405 QKSISGFPVLKC
+405 QKSVSGFPVLKC

-427 DDYVI
+427 DDRTI

-443 RQAERTPVALDKRS
+443 RQVESTSVALDKKS
-457 IASHVFITGSTGAG
+457 ITSHVFITGSTGAG

-500 FGGNEDTR
+500 FGGDEGVR
-508 VLGTNPKLTELLKIN
+508 VLGTNPKITELLKIN

-560 AVIKAYEAAG
+560 AVIKAYESAG

-638 DEELFDSKVIVDLS
+638 EEELFDSKVIVDLS

-683 RNLSHITVL
+683 RVLSHITVL
-692 EEAHNILKRTSS
+692 EEAHNILKRTST

-770 GKAAGLDDEQIGE
+770 GKAAGLDDEQIEE

-804 CKINEFAA
+804 CKINEFSD
-812 SEKAPYQKASNSC
+812 SEKNPYEKNTDQSLVNS
-825 LENIDLK
+825 ESE
-832 ARKMVQDILLKP
+832 ARKMVRDILLKP

-863 VKIMMIQMNKGIGVS
+863 VKTMMIQMSKGIDVS
-878 EDVKAKSFYL
+878 EDVKAKSFYML
-888 LHPGISLDLRKDENG
+888 YSGIGLDLRKDENG
-903 AYLKNLQAE
+903 EYLKNLQAE
-912 IVERC
+912 IADIC
-917 GQLSSSEMEM
+917 GQLSPSEMKM
-927 ASWYIVEVS
+927 ALVYIVAVS
-936 SGLSRIKPDE
+936 SGLSRIKADE
-946 YSVIRKELTIH
+946 YSEIRRELTAH
-957 DSSNSKNS
+957 D

>member
-1 MMGKKQDDNLP
+1 MMRKKKEENLP
-12 LPVYSERDI
+12 AYSEKDI
-21 AIANETLEKL
+21 AAAN
-31 IKSCSAEVFRTFLP
+31 KSLDQFISRCSAEVFRTFLP
-45 VISKRF
+45 SISKKF
-51 ETRPYE
+51 ETVSYE
-57 TKSSV
+57 TKCNV

-68 FVINRFVEN
+68 FEIKRFVEN

-90 HVLANSGCSVA
+90 HVLSNSGCGVA
-101 LVIHRKE
+101 LVIHRKQ

-129 NTEKLRDAF
+129 GTERLRDAF
-138 KGNFP
+138 KGNFS
-143 GSTCGDISTDSD
+143 GSTCGEVSTDSD
-155 IRSTLF
+155 SKSSLFKQISTG
-161 MQVSTEYCS
+161 YCS
-170 SYNNSVAIVTNIA
+170 SHKNSLAIVSNIA

-199 DGVRPSSSDTEYTLV
+199 DGIRPSSPDTEYTLV
-214 ILGEALSDEKLD
+214 ILGEALKDDELT
-226 AAKEALY
+226 AAKESLY
-233 QNYTVLSPYAKETKS
+233 RNYTALSPYASESKS
-248 VSISEAKQSNW
+248 FSISEAKQKNW
-259 NWSMILV
+259 NWSLILA
-266 GHSWGNTSN
+266 GHSWGDSTST
-275 KDSGTSLD
+275 DVGMSFD
-283 VTDYKVKH
+283 VTNYKVKH
-291 TLEVIEK
+291 TLDVIEK
-298 QMERLE
+298 QMDRLE
-304 ESTAVGLW
+304 ESAALGLW
-312 NYAAYVIS
+312 NFAAYVIS

-354 QDSIAAEQISMIL
+354 QWDEEITPEAVQISRIL
-367 KHLRYLHHPRF
+367 MHLRYLHHPRF
-378 VSSDNP
+378 VLHDNSK
-384 EEKTATAIISG
+384 EITVTATAIISG

-405 QKSISGFPVLKC
+405 QKSVSGFPVLKC

-427 DDYVI
+427 DDHAT
-432 DPVEIGQIYHM
+432 DPVIIGQIYHM
-443 RQAERTPVALDKRS
+443 RQVENTPVALDKKS

-479 LKKAKVPFLVIEPAK
+479 LKKANVPFLVIEPAK

-500 FGGNEDTR
+500 FGGNEDVR
-508 VLGTNPKLTELLKIN
+508 VLGTNPKLTELLRIN

-560 AVIKAYEAAG
+560 AVIKAYESAG

-578 QYDDTLF
+578 PYDDTLF
-585 PTFADVL
+585 PTFVDVL

-638 DEELFDSKVIVDLS
+638 EKELFDSKVIVDLS

-678 SKPDN
+678 SRPDN
-683 RNLSHITVL
+683 RTLSHITVL

-742 GLLDMA
+742 GHLDMA

-804 CKINEFAA
+804 CKVDEF
-812 SEKAPYQKASNSC
+812 SDSKNIHYKKNVDSC
-825 LENIDLK
+825 LINGEAEAK
-832 ARKMVQDILLKP
+832 KMVQDILLKP

-863 VKIMMIQMNKGIGVS
+863 VKTMMIQMSKGHGVS
-878 EDVKAKSFYL
+878 EEAKAKAFYML
-888 LHPGISLDLRKDENG
+888 YPGIGLDLRKDNNG
-903 AYLKNLQAE
+903 EYLKNLQAE
-912 IVERC
+912 IVGKC
-917 GQLSSSEMEM
+917 GQLSSSEMKI
-927 ASWYIVEVS
+927 ALLYIVAIS
-936 SGLSRIKPDE
+936 RGLSRIREDE
-946 YSVIRKELTIH
+946 YSEIRKELTAH
-957 DSSNSKNS
+957 D

>member
-1 MMGKKQDDNLP
+1 MMGKKQEDNFP
-12 LPVYSERDI
+12 IYSEKDI
-21 AIANETLEKL
+21 VAAN
-31 IKSCSAEVFRTFLP
+31 KSLDQFISNCSAEVFRTFLP
-45 VISKRF
+45 NISKKF
-51 ETRPYE
+51 EAVSYETR
-57 TKSSV
+57 SSV

-68 FVINRFVEN
+68 FQIRRFVEN
-77 EKEQMIDCLKSVY
+77 QREQMIDCLKSVY
-90 HVLANSGCSVA
+90 HVLSNSGCGVA
-101 LVIHRKE
+101 LVIHRKQ

-129 NTEKLRDAF
+129 DTERLRDAF
-138 KGNFP
+138 IGNFP
-143 GSTCGDISTDSD
+143 GSTCGDVFTDSD
-155 IRSTLF
+155 TRSSIF
-161 MQVSTEYCS
+161 KQISAEYSSTH
-170 SYNNSVAIVTNIA
+170 NNSLAIVSNIA
-183 TEFSEDYSTQ
+183 TEFTEGYSTQ

-199 DGVRPSSSDTEYTLV
+199 DGIRPSSSDTEYTLV
-214 ILGEALSDEKLD
+214 ILGESLKDDNLIE
-226 AAKEALY
+226 AKESLY
-233 QNYTVLSPYAKETKS
+233 RNYTALSPYVSESKS
-248 VSISEAKQSNW
+248 FSISKAKQSNW
-259 NWSMILV
+259 NWSVLLG
-266 GHSWGNTSN
+266 GHSWG
-275 KDSGTSLD
+275 DSTGTDIGMSVD
-283 VTDYKVKH
+283 VTNYKVKH
-291 TLEVIEK
+291 TLDVIEK

-304 ESTAVGLW
+304 ESAALGLW
-312 NYAAYVIS
+312 NFAAYVIS

-354 QDSIAAEQISMIL
+354 QTSGTTEQVSRIL

-378 VSSDNP
+378 ISSGNSDRI
-384 EEKTATAIISG
+384 TATTIISG

-405 QKSISGFPVLKC
+405 QKSVSGFSVLKC

-427 DDYVI
+427 DDRNM
-432 DPVEIGQIYHM
+432 DPIELGQIYHM
-443 RQAERTPVALDKRS
+443 RQTESTMVALDKRS
-457 IASHVFITGSTGAG
+457 IASHVFITGSTGSG

-479 LKKAKVPFLVIEPAK
+479 LKNAKVPFLVIEPAK

-500 FGGNEDTR
+500 FGGDENVR

-523 PFSFQKNISV
+523 PFSFPENISV
-533 SEHVDRLV
+533 SEHIDRLV

-560 AVIKAYEAAG
+560 AVIKAYESAG

-578 QYDDTLF
+578 QYDNMLF

-592 YQIRRVLNSSDYS
+592 YQIRRVLNRSDYS

-621 SLTNGINGLI
+621 SLTNGINGMI

-638 DEELFDSKVIVDLS
+638 EEELFDSKVIVDLS

-678 SKPDN
+678 SAPDN
-683 RNLSHITVL
+683 RELCHITVL

-704 EQTSEGANLLGK
+704 EQISEGANLLGK

-727 LRAFGEGFIIADQAP
+727 LRSFGEGFIIADQAP

-755 KIIHRLPDLADRELA
+755 KIIHRLPDIADRELA
-770 GKAAGLDDEQIGE
+770 GKAAGLDDEQIAE

-804 CKINEFAA
+804 CKINEFPA
-812 SEKAPYQKASNSC
+812 SDKVPFER
-825 LENIDLK
+825 NIESVLVNNDAK
-832 ARKMVQDILLKP
+832 ARKMTQDVLLRP
-844 KEFIKVDMTLIKRS
+844 KEFIKVDMTLIKKS
-858 SLPAQ
+858 NLPAQ
-863 VKIMMIQMNKGIGVS
+863 VKIMMIQMSKGLNVS
-878 EDVKAKSFYL
+878 VDVKAKSFYML
-888 LHPGISLDLRKDENG
+888 YPTIGLDLKKDENG
-903 AYLKNLQAE
+903 NYLKNLEGE

-917 GQLSSSEMEM
+917 GKLSSLEMKM
-927 ASWYIVEVS
+927 ALVYIVAVS
-936 SGLSRIKPDE
+936 SGLSRIKVDE
-946 YSVIRKELTIH
+946 YSEIRRELTAH
-957 DSSNSKNS
+957 D

>member
-1 MMGKKQDDNLP
+1 MMGKKQEENLP
-12 LPVYSERDI
+12 AYSEKDI
-21 AIANETLEKL
+21 ATAN
-31 IKSCSAEVFRTFLP
+31 KSLDQFISNCSAEVFRTFLP
-45 VISKRF
+45 SISKKF
-51 ETRPYE
+51 ETLPYE
-57 TKSSV
+57 TRSSV

-68 FVINRFVEN
+68 FEIKRFVEN

-90 HVLANSGCSVA
+90 HVLANSGCGVA
-101 LVIHRKE
+101 LVIHRKQ

-129 NTEKLRDAF
+129 DTERLRDAF
-138 KGNFP
+138 KGNFS
-143 GSTCGDISTDSD
+143 GSTCGEVFTDSD
-155 IRSTLF
+155 SRSSLF
-161 MQVSTEYCS
+161 KQISTEYCS
-170 SYNNSVAIVTNIA
+170 SHNNSLAIVSNIA

-199 DGVRPSSSDTEYTLV
+199 DGIRPSSSDKEYTLL
-214 ILGEALSDEKLD
+214 ILGEALKDEELN
-226 AAKEALY
+226 AAKESLY
-233 QNYTVLSPYAKETKS
+233 RNYTALSPYASESKNF
-248 VSISEAKQSNW
+248 SISEAKQSNW
-259 NWSMILV
+259 NWSLILA
-266 GHSWGNTSN
+266 GHSWGDSTGIN
-275 KDSGTSLD
+275 SGTSVD

-291 TLEVIEK
+291 TLDVIEK

-304 ESTAVGLW
+304 ESAALGLW
-312 NYAAYVIS
+312 NFATYVIS

-349 NIWNG
+349 NVWNG
-354 QDSIAAEQISMIL
+354 QDDIANEQITKIL
-367 KHLRYLHHPRF
+367 KHLRYLHHPTF
-378 VSSDNP
+378 VSSSNS
-384 EEKTATAIISG
+384 EGITATAIISG

-405 QKSISGFPVLKC
+405 QKSVSGFPVLKC

-427 DDYVI
+427 DDRTI

-443 RQAERTPVALDKRS
+443 RQVERTPVSLDKKS
-457 IASHVFITGSTGAG
+457 ITSHVFITGSTGAG

-500 FGGNEDTR
+500 FGGDEEVR

-560 AVIKAYEAAG
+560 AVIKAYESAG

-578 QYDDTLF
+578 KYDNTLF

-638 DEELFDSKVIVDLS
+638 EEELFDSKVIVDLS

-683 RNLSHITVL
+683 RTLSHITVL
-692 EEAHNILKRTSS
+692 EEAHNILKRTST

-770 GKAAGLDDEQIGE
+770 GKAAGLDDEQIEE

-804 CKINEFAA
+804 CKINEFSD
-812 SEKAPYQKASNSC
+812 SEKTPYEKNADPGIVNSDA
-825 LENIDLK
+825 E
-832 ARKMVQDILLKP
+832 ARKMVQDILLRP

-863 VKIMMIQMNKGIGVS
+863 VKTMIIQMSKGLDVS
-878 EDVKAKSFYL
+878 EDVKAKSFYML
-888 LHPGISLDLRKDENG
+888 YPGIGLDLRKDENG
-903 AYLKNLQAE
+903 EYLKNLQAE
-912 IVERC
+912 IADLC
-917 GQLSSSEMEM
+917 GQLSPLEMKM
-927 ASWYIVEVS
+927 ALVYIVAVS
-936 SGLSRIKPDE
+936 SGLSRIKADE
-946 YSVIRKELTIH
+946 YSEIRRELTAH
-957 DSSNSKNS
+957 D